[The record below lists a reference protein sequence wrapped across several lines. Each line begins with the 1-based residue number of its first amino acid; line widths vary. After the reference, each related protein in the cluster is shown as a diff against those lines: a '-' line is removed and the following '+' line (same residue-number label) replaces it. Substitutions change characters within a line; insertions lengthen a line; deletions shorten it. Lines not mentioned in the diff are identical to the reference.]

1 MTLLAVA
8 VQGSGVVDK
17 DVPLLHVDDQA
28 LLRGRGVF
36 ETVRVY
42 GGRPFKLARHVERM
56 AESAARLDLPL
67 PTAAEIEETVAQALA
82 AAATPDS
89 VLRLFATP
97 GREGDARGHLF
108 ALVSSL
114 PTHFDATRAT
124 GLRMISLI
132 LGPAAAVRISASW
145 LLGGV
150 KTTSYA
156 VNMSAE
162 KEARARGA
170 DDAVFTTADHV
181 VLEGPVTNVWWR
193 AGGIL
198 FTPSLELGILAGVT
212 RATVIEL
219 APETGYEVR
228 EGQFA
233 LAEMAAADEAFT
245 SSSVREIVPI
255 IELDGRPVGDGRPGE
270 AARALQAALRR
281 LAGVGA

>member
-8 VQGSGVVDK
+8 VQGRGVVDPGE
-17 DVPLLHVDDQA
+17 PLLHVDDQA

-36 ETVRVY
+36 ETTRVY
-42 GGRPFKLARHVERM
+42 GGKPFKLGPHVARM
-56 AESAARLDLPL
+56 AESAARLDLLL
-67 PTAAEIEETVAQALA
+67 PSAAEIEETAAQALA
-82 AAATPDS
+82 AAGVSDA

-114 PTHFDATRAT
+114 PTHFDELRER
-124 GLRMISLI
+124 GLKVVSLI
-132 LGPAAAVRISASW
+132 LGPEAAVRVSAPW

-150 KTTSYA
+150 KSTSYA
-156 VNMSAE
+156 VNVSAE
-162 KEARARGA
+162 QEAKSRGA
-170 DDAVFTTADHV
+170 DDAVFTTADHI

-193 AGGIL
+193 TGTVL

-219 APETGYEVR
+219 APEAGYEIR
-228 EGQFA
+228 EGRFTIQE
-233 LAEMAAADEAFT
+233 LAAADEAFT

-255 IELDGRPVGDGRPGE
+255 VSVDGTPLGDGKPGV
-270 AARALQAALRR
+270 AAAALQAALRR
-281 LAGVGA
+281 VAEA